1 MTRKINSVTKA
12 KQFRIPWDL
21 CERLEQHPNQTTFV
35 IEALREKFRRDDM
48 KAGQGRKAG
57 RVRPRK
63 ENAPRLLVIVR
74 GTVHSIDLRDNIMN
88 RVIVTPSK
96 TARQA
101 AQQAAQAAMLLNR
114 AGFHAQAKAIWDAA
128 KGVIAQ

>member
-48 KAGQGRKAG
+48 KAAKVA
-57 RVRPRK
+57 K
-63 ENAPRLLVIVR
+63 
-74 GTVHSIDLRDNIMN
+74 
-88 RVIVTPSK
+88 
-96 TARQA
+96 QA
-101 AQQAAQAAMLLNR
+101 E
-114 AGFHAQAKAIWDAA
+114 
-128 KGVIAQ
+128 